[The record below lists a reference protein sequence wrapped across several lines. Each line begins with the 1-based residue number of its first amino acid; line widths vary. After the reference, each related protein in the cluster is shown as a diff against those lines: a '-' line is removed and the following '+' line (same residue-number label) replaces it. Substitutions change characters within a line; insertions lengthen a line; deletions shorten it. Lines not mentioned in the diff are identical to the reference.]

1 MNDETYETNQP
12 SELLTFTQRAFSRRG
27 FLVGT
32 GVTGAAVVAASRL
45 GGVAG
50 ASTTSGST
58 RRVQSGGNKD
68 AETAAFAASL
78 EVLAVNTYKAALDAA
93 QAGSLG
99 PVPPAGAEFVTTAMA
114 QHQAQLDKWNEVL
127 TSAGAAPVT
136 TPDPGLEQTVNGE
149 FAKVT
154 DFGGAAT
161 LARTLEEIAAAT
173 YLKAIPTLQSPDA
186 ITLAGSI
193 NVIDMQH
200 VAVLNFVL
208 GEYPVPDTFAKTD
221 KAATPS

>member
-1 MNDETYETNQP
+1 M
-12 SELLTFTQRAFSRRG
+12 
-27 FLVGT
+27 
-32 GVTGAAVVAASRL
+32 
-45 GGVAG
+45 
-50 ASTTSGST
+50 
-58 RRVQSGGNKD
+58 
-68 AETAAFAASL
+68 
-78 EVLAVNTYKAALDAA
+78 LAVNTYKAALDAA

-136 TPDPGLEQTVNGE
+136 TPDPGLEQTVNEE

-173 YLKAIPTLQSPDA
+173 YLKAIPTLTSPDA

-193 NVIDMQH
+193 NVVDMQH

-208 GEYPVPDTFAKTD
+208 GEYPVPETFAKTD